1 MPSTMVVS
9 AQPGRVRV
17 TVRLRPPNSN
27 DEQFDRYAQGEGTQV
42 SVDEDTASVMLA
54 RGASGTARVFKFDA
68 VLPPSANQARTF
80 NVVAEPIVDDVLKGY
95 NGTILAYGQ
104 TGTGKT
110 YTLGNT
116 AEEGGGEE
124 FAGIIPRAMK
134 RVFDHLTAEGLPYEV
149 TMSLVQIHCEVIL
162 DLLNPT
168 EGRNL
173 RLREDDGGVSI
184 EGVSSFK
191 VQSADDCADLMRQGN
206 RNRVT
211 AYTNVNA
218 VSSRSHACVIIK
230 IERTEIEPQQ
240 QQGGAGAATTPSR
253 RRAVTTSSAPT
264 LPVAAAV
271 AAAALPPAPPQVR
284 RRRVGKL
291 TFVDLAGSERLKK
304 SGSEGL
310 RASEA
315 RSINLSLTCLGNV
328 IRALGDPKA
337 THVPF
342 RNSKL
347 TRLLQDTL
355 SGHAQVSLVVTIGPS
370 ASHVLETLSSLMFGV
385 RAMKVKTFAGVNQVI
400 ERDDRDRGGA
410 SQAELDAKDDQIHQL
425 EAELLEL
432 QSRHAAAEAQAARAL
447 ADLSQAS
454 EKARFLEDE
463 LVIQS
468 EVRQSIASGDI
479 KALQEA
485 HLRETERLRAET
497 QAVIAHS
504 LRSHQRAMDEARAGY
519 NRELSTFAHELEDVF
534 AAHEED
540 ERMWAEER
548 AQLLRSLRA
557 EEEAHTQTAA
567 ALMEKDE
574 SLSECQDQLSALAV
588 ELDHAQRILEA
599 REASG
604 AHADRAGGSAASG
617 GGDMISVALAHAR
630 GMHREL
636 CEFVGASSQALAEA
650 AAPPRTLAPVDPSL
664 AFQELH
670 GAFSRLL
677 AGLSRAQR
685 NGSASPL
692 PSLSPGSSSARSPSS
707 LVATSPGHV
716 GPGPGPDAGR
726 LRAALAQ
733 ADARAAR
740 AMEEFELAEGTIKS
754 MRARLGDAQRDALD
768 AAARVALAE
777 GRARDL
783 ASLEAELRVERE
795 EYRSRALRAEE
806 AAHALSRS
814 MDESREQLKLAETR
828 AQARQEGLEAEIDSL
843 RSRMRSLEAEAS
855 LRVPRAA
862 LLEVQDR
869 VEAAEAQAAL
879 LKARAAA
886 LEVEAETARE
896 DARDARE
903 DAARARAARD
913 LPAAPSR
920 GGSDM
925 EELER
930 KVAELTAQLRRE
942 AIHHQELLRVATDR
956 AEYAEAQAR
965 VASATSQARQLA
977 LQQQGV
983 SSMDAEASR
992 KELDEARKQW
1002 SQAQAHWMAE
1012 FERMGGELE
1021 QLHRSHSTKV
1031 TAMHAE
1037 IERLHAQLAE
1047 AQRPPPHAFSSS
1059 SAPAS
1064 PLTPLTQQ
1072 QSPDFHTAMQIEVL
1086 EQRLKL
1092 QATKA
1097 AKIEE
1102 LLRNEVNSLNVRLTK
1117 QSADHDKTVSR
1128 LLAAISKGTVASA
1141 TTAPTST

>member
-1 MPSTMVVS
+1 
-9 AQPGRVRV
+9 V
-17 TVRLRPPNSN
+17 TVRLRPPNAI
-27 DEQFDRYAQGEGTQV
+27 DESFERSLVDRGSAGAPDSTQV
-42 SVDEDTASVMLA
+42 SVDQDSSSVMLA
-54 RGASGTARVFKFDA
+54 RASVGTAKVFRFDA
-68 VLPPSANQARTF
+68 VLPPEANQARTF
-80 NVVAEPIVDDVLKGY
+80 EVVAAPIVDDALKGY

-124 FAGIIPRAMK
+124 FAGIIPRAMR
-134 RVFDHLTAEGLPYEV
+134 RVFDHLTAEGQPFEV

-168 EGRNL
+168 EGQNL

-184 EGVSSFK
+184 EGVTSFK
-191 VQSADDCADLMRQGN
+191 VRSAEDCADLMRQGN

-230 IERTEIEPQQ
+230 IERTELEQPLS
-240 QQGGAGAATTPSR
+240 AGATAVATTPSR

-264 LPVAAAV
+264 LPVTAAV
-271 AAAALPPAPPQVR
+271 APPAVR

-328 IRALGDPKA
+328 IRALGDAKA

-355 SGHAQVSLVVTIGPS
+355 TGHAQVSLVVTIGPS

-400 ERDDRDRGGA
+400 DRDDRDRAGA

-425 EAELLEL
+425 EAELSEL

-447 ADLSQAS
+447 ADLTQAN

-468 EVRQSIASGDI
+468 EVRQSIASGDM

-485 HLRETERLRAET
+485 HLKETERLRAET

-519 NRELSTFAHELEDVF
+519 NRELSTFAQELEDVF
-534 AAHEED
+534 ASHEED
-540 ERMWAEER
+540 ERKWAEER
-548 AQLLRSLRA
+548 AQLIRSLRA

-574 SLSECQDQLSALAV
+574 SLSECQDQLSVLAV
-588 ELDHAQRILEA
+588 ELDHAQRLLEA
-599 REASG
+599 REP
-604 AHADRAGGSAASG
+604 AASRPARG
-617 GGDMISVALAHAR
+617 AASATAGADMISVALAHAR

-636 CEFVGASSQALAEA
+636 CEFIGGSSQALAEA
-650 AAPPRTLAPVDPSL
+650 TAPPSALAPVDPSL

-677 AGLSRAQR
+677 AGLARAQR
-685 NGSASPL
+685 NGTASPL
-692 PSLSPGSSSARSPSS
+692 PSLSPGSSSARSSPGLAAAGAGAAGMGSV
-707 LVATSPGHV
+707 VAGSATVTSP
-716 GPGPGPDAGR
+716 AGGAQGQEAVR

-733 ADARAAR
+733 AEARAAR

-754 MRARLGDAQRDALD
+754 MRGRLGDAQRDALD

-777 GRARDL
+777 GRAKDL
-783 ASLEAELRVERE
+783 AGAEAELRVERE
-795 EYRSRALRAEE
+795 EYRARALRAEE
-806 AAHALSRS
+806 AAHALTRTA
-814 MDESREQLKLAETR
+814 DECREQLRLAETR

-843 RSRMRSLEAEAS
+843 RSRMRTLEAEAS

-862 LLEVQDR
+862 LMDVQGKA
-869 VEAAEAQAAL
+869 EAAEAQAAL
-879 LKARAAA
+879 LKARAVA
-886 LEVEAETARE
+886 LEAEVEAARS
-896 DARDARE
+896 DAQAARE
-903 DAARARAARD
+903 DAARARAAGD
-913 LPAAPSR
+913 LSAALSSSLR
-920 GGSDM
+920 GGPGA

-930 KVAELTAQLRRE
+930 RVAELTAQLRRE
-942 AIHHQELLRVATDR
+942 AIHHQELLRVATER
-956 AEYAEAQAR
+956 AEYAEAQSR

-977 LQQQGV
+977 IQQQGAG
-983 SSMDAEASR
+983 SADAEASSKR
-992 KELDEARKQW
+992 ELEEARKQW
-1002 SQAQAHWMAE
+1002 GQAQAHWMAE

-1021 QLHRSHSTKV
+1021 QLQRSHASKV
-1031 TAMHAE
+1031 SAMHAE
-1037 IERLHAQLAE
+1037 IERLHAQLAD
-1047 AQRPPPHAFSSS
+1047 AQRPAASPSSS
-1059 SAPAS
+1059 EK
-1064 PLTPLTQQ
+1064 QQ
-1072 QSPDFHTAMQIEVL
+1072 QHQQHQDIQAAMQIEVL
-1086 EQRLKL
+1086 QQRLQL

-1128 LLAAISKGTVASA
+1128 LLAAISKGTTAAA
-1141 TTAPTST
+1141 TPSPKTT